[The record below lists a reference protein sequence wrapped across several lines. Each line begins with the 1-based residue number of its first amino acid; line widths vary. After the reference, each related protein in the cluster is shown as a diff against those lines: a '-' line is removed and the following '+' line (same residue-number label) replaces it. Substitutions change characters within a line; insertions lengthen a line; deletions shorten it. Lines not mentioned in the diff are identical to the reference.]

1 MKRNRF
7 GEPGIAILGTR
18 TCPTCGTTFEV
29 TSKQPDKVFCS
40 ISCGQIKPGTR
51 VTKPC
56 EHCGKEFTSERRK
69 GRRFCS
75 KACSVKQRWETTPE
89 LYAAV
94 RVRSPANR
102 RAASERMKRMNKDRD
117 FRAKSDAAR
126 RGRPFAGTRGGN
138 GHRTPQQMALAQAIG
153 YKMEYAVATGNPSWP
168 CALLD
173 LANPELK
180 IAVEVDGAM
189 HNTALQKARDAVKEE
204 MLAGLGWTVLRFTN
218 REIDEDLN
226 RVVAEILDCES
237 RIHPFYRWN

>member
-1 MKRNRF
+1 
-7 GEPGIAILGTR
+7 
-18 TCPTCGTTFEV
+18 V
-29 TSKQPDKVFCS
+29 TSKQARQVYCS
-40 ISCGQIKPGTR
+40 RRCSRIKPGTR

-75 KACSVKQRWETTPE
+75 KACSVKHRWETTPE

-94 RVRSPANR
+94 RVRSAANR
-102 RAASERMKRMNKDRD
+102 KAASDRMKRMNKDRD
-117 FRAKSDAAR
+117 FRAKSDAAK

-153 YKMEYAVATGNPSWP
+153 YEMEYAVPTGNPSWP

-173 LANPELK
+173 LANPGLK
-180 IAVEVDGAM
+180 IAVEVDGPM

-204 MLAGLGWTVLRFTN
+204 MLSGLGWTVLRFTN
-218 REIDEDLN
+218 REIDEDLDW
-226 RVVAEILDCES
+226 VVAAILDCES
-237 RIHPFYRWN
+237 RIHPFSRWN